1 VSGIETSLSYT
12 WLIARNY
19 PLRHKTPTFEETAHM
34 DYTTLSLESGMSEVG
49 NWAMGY
55 TTDELF
61 GN

>member
-1 VSGIETSLSYT
+1 
-12 WLIARNY
+12 
-19 PLRHKTPTFEETAHM
+19 M